1 MRICLIFLII
11 SFMTPTFAQTPEQAP
26 PLRVAIVGLVHTH
39 VHWILGRVDDGDLD
53 LVGVYEPN
61 RDLALRYLDQYKLP
75 HSLLFDAL
83 EPMLDDV
90 KPEAVT
96 AFNTIA
102 GHLEV
107 VEACAPRGI
116 HVMVEKPLAISL
128 KDAQKMAA
136 LARKHRIHLLTNY
149 ETTWYGS
156 NLYAKQAVDAGRLGP
171 IRKVV
176 VHDGHQGPQEIGVN
190 AEFLEWLID
199 PAQNGAGALFDF
211 GCYGANLMTWL
222 MRGERP
228 QRVMALT
235 QQIKPDIY
243 PEVDDEATILLVYPQ
258 AQGVIQASWNWP
270 FNRKDTHVYGKTG
283 YIKTIDGTRY
293 LERLEGEEAESTG
306 EAQALPASIQ
316 DPFVY
321 LAAVVRGDQS
331 PEGSLSSLDN
341 NLIVMEILE
350 AARKSAQSGKWV
362 KLR

>member
-1 MRICLIFLII
+1 MALL
-11 SFMTPTFAQTPEQAP
+11 STSLSAQAP
-26 PLRVAIVGLVHTH
+26 VEAKPLRVAIAGLVHTH

-61 RDLALRYLDQYKLP
+61 RELAIRYLDQYNLS
-75 HSLLFDAL
+75 HDLLFDEL
-83 EPMLDDV
+83 DPMLEAT

-96 AFNTIA
+96 AFNTIL

-128 KDAQKMAA
+128 KHAKQMAA

-156 NLYAKQAVDAGRLGP
+156 NLLAKETLASGDIGP
-171 IRKVV
+171 ARKIV
-176 VHDGHQGPQEIGVN
+176 VHDGHEGPEEIGVN
-190 AEFLEWLID
+190 KEFLDWLID
-199 PAQNGAGALFDF
+199 PVYNGAGALFDF
-211 GCYGANLMTWL
+211 GCYGANLSTWL
-222 MRGERP
+222 LNGQRP
-228 QRVMALT
+228 ISVMALT
-235 QQIKPDIY
+235 QQVKPDKY
-243 PEVDDEATILLVYPQ
+243 PLVDDEATILLEYPETQ
-258 AQGVIQASWNWP
+258 TVIQASWNWP

-283 YIKTIDGTRY
+283 YIKTIDGSRY
-293 LERLEGEEAESTG
+293 VIRKKGKDNDTAG
-306 EAQALPASIQ
+306 EAKGLPKPIH

-341 NLIVMEILE
+341 NMIVMEILE
-350 AARKSAQSGKWV
+350 AAKKSAQTGKRV
-362 KLR
+362 KLK